1 MKTNLLVSF
10 LLVTTLVFGKTDREI
25 IKEIDQKNASALI
38 LFNNQQIVKSFKEF
52 IHAKALSD
60 SIQDNYGSATANFH
74 LGNIYYLMENY
85 KSAQEHY
92 QLTLDVLKELDDDY
106 LVSSSFLNLAKIF
119 RDQNKYNKSIEY
131 FEKAL
136 QFSVAKR
143 GLQTAEKE
151 NLQNIYVEA
160 KINLC
165 ELYIEKNSLDE
176 ALINLLKLG
185 NYLKTNS
192 VNSSLEG
199 YFNYVYGIY
208 YAKKELYNNAS
219 NKFRE
224 AIFSL
229 NEHNEEVDLALM
241 SDIYMQLSIALA
253 KSGKSTEAY
262 ITLLEQNNYKDQLS
276 NEEKNRHDLIL
287 KSKFLIED
295 YKNEAKTANIARLEQ
310 MEIANKFKKINI
322 IFFITLLLLVVSF
335 IVIYKSYSSKIKLSK
350 TLKLKNNELQLAK
363 DEALKTS
370 ELKSKFISNVSH
382 ELRTPLYGVVGITS
396 LLLNERKNLSER
408 DRKYLQSLKY
418 SGDYLLNLVNDILQ
432 ANKMEAQKIE
442 LKNVS
447 VNLKSLMQRIVDSF
461 EYRLQESNNIIK
473 LSIDEEIPEYIKV
486 DKVRMSQVLL
496 NLIGNSIKF
505 TESGVIDLRIKLL
518 NLDEEKVSLRFEIE
532 DNGIGIPEDKF
543 KTIFDNFSQLGN
555 ENNTNYQG
563 TGLGLSITQNIIQ
576 LFESQIELESEVGKG
591 TKFSFNIDFEIDQ
604 ESKTVVDLNAPK
616 KVKLN
621 KGNKYKILIVEDNKI
636 NQIVTKNLLVK
647 QNYACDI
654 VDNGLK
660 AVEIMKAKNSY
671 DLILMDINMPVMN
684 GNDATVAIRQFNK
697 EIPIIALTAADI
709 EEVKQDFDIIGF
721 NDIITKP
728 FDNYE
733 FFQTIASHIQN
744 SNSCEVKLVKAS

>member
-1 MKTNLLVSF
+1 MKISLLVSF
-10 LLVTTLVFGKTDREI
+10 LFFTTLVFGKTEREI
-25 IKEIDQKNASALI
+25 IKEIDQKNSSALI
-38 LFNNQQIVKSFKEF
+38 LYNNRQIVKSFKEF
-52 IHAKALSD
+52 IRAKALSD
-60 SIQDNYGSATANFH
+60 SIQDNYGSATANFN

-92 QLTLDVLKELDDDY
+92 QLTLDALKEIDDDY
-106 LVSSSFLNLAKIF
+106 LVSGSYLNLAKIF
-119 RDQNKYNKSIEY
+119 RDQNKHNKSIQY

-136 QFSVAKR
+136 QTSIINT
-143 GLQTAEKE
+143 GLSSTEKE
-151 NLQNIYVEA
+151 KIQDIHVEA

-165 ELYIEKNSLDE
+165 ELYIKKNNLDE

-185 NYLKTNS
+185 DHIKKTY
-192 VNSSLEG
+192 VNSNLEA
-199 YFNYVYGIY
+199 YYNYVYGIY

-219 NKFRE
+219 NKFKE
-224 AIFSL
+224 AVFLL
-229 NEHNEEVDLALM
+229 NENNEETDLALM
-241 SDIYMQLSIALA
+241 SNIYMQLSVALA

-262 ITLLEQNNYKDQLS
+262 LTLLEQNNYKDQLS
-276 NEEKNRHDLIL
+276 NEEKNRQDLIV

-295 YKNEAKTANIARLEQ
+295 YKNEAKAANIARIQQL
-310 MEIANKFKKINI
+310 EIANKFKKINTVI
-322 IFFITLLLLVVSF
+322 FITLLLLVISL
-335 IVIYKSYSSKIKLSK
+335 IVIYKSYNSKIELSK
-350 TLKLKNNELQLAK
+350 TLKLKNSELQLAK
-363 DEALKTS
+363 DEALKAS
-370 ELKSKFISNVSH
+370 ELKSRFISNVSH

-396 LLLNERKNLSER
+396 LLLNEKKNLSQR
-408 DRKYLQSLKY
+408 DKKYLQSLKY

-432 ANKMEAQKIE
+432 VNKMEAQKIE

-447 VNLKSLMQRIVDSF
+447 VNLESVMQRIVDSF
-461 EYRLQESNNIIK
+461 EYRLQETNNTIK
-473 LSIDEEIPEYIKV
+473 LSIDEEIPEYIKF

-505 TESGVIDLRIKLL
+505 TESGIINLRIKLL
-518 NLDEEKVSLRFEIE
+518 NLNDEKVSLRFEIE
-532 DNGIGIPEDKF
+532 DNGIGIPEEKF

-591 TKFSFNIDFEIDQ
+591 TKFSFNVGFEIDQ
-604 ESKTVVDLNAPK
+604 ENKTVLDLNATK
-616 KVKLN
+616 KVDLKTAKKFN
-621 KGNKYKILIVEDNKI
+621 ILIVEDNKI

-654 VDNGLK
+654 VVNGLE
-660 AVEIMKAKNSY
+660 AVEKMQAPNNY
-671 DLILMDINMPVMN
+671 DLILMDINMPIMN
-684 GNDATVAIRQFNK
+684 GNDATEAIRAFNK